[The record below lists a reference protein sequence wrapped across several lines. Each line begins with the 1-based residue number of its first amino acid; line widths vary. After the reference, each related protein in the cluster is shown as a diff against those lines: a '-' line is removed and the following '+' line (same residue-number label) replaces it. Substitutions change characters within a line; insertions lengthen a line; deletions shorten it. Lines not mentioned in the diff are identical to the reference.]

1 MRRGL
6 LADRD
11 ELRSLRDRISRRP
24 FDSIYDSLQNRCSL
38 ILESSPVTE
47 PQWRSL
53 WQQGSVNA
61 ALSAARTTQGRI
73 LDLLIAHHVDPNP
86 AYRDRAIEELDN
98 LVGWSTWV
106 DPHHAKLSAD
116 LCTAEAAV
124 AAAVSLDWLWE
135 DLDDSHRERVLE
147 AIREKAIGPYVQGV
161 REHAMWCDCY
171 HNWNA
176 VVNSG
181 CGLAALALSDDD
193 PLALDAYRMAREN
206 LKHFFAA
213 LGREGG
219 WDEGTGYWGYA
230 MRYLLLLGEAASR
243 LLDDQSIFHARGMDA
258 TGLFGVYFTPNGQP
272 AGFGDAPAVPAY
284 GTMYLLVKHFASKEL
299 AWWLDAYAFGRDAR
313 TSGWSAAGLALLF
326 RPEDAEPDGG
336 EELAPLR
343 VFHQIGWAAMT
354 DRWPRP
360 GLYVAAKTG
369 DLSANHSRRDM
380 NAVQLQVD
388 GEMLLT
394 DRSCSPRSAAHFA
407 GRGDE
412 SDEVQAA
419 AHNTIVVA
427 ERDHQIDAQ
436 GTIPVDRSDERYRW
450 VACDAGGACG
460 ESVRF
465 VRHVVMLVD
474 PATQVGEAVVILDEL
489 DNGAPERVD
498 LTWHTCGKVGF
509 DPEAMTGTIS
519 GRQSALHF
527 ALAST
532 FKARAWAQANESSR
546 QQTGW
551 TIRLVG
557 GVLGRALL
565 LSVFARREIDN
576 QNMLR
581 ETEDGEVF
589 VNAAGRSLRFAPRG
603 FRLELEE
610 LTVVD

>member
-6 LADRD
+6 LAERD
-11 ELRSLRDRISRRP
+11 ELRSLRDRIAQRP
-24 FDSIYDSLQNRCSL
+24 FDAIYDALQSRCSL

-53 WQQGSVNA
+53 WQQGSLNA

-106 DPHHAKLSAD
+106 DPHHTKLPAD

-124 AAAVSLDWLWE
+124 AAVVALDWLWE

-147 AIREKAIGPYVQGV
+147 AVREKAIAPYVQGV
-161 REHAMWCDCY
+161 EQRVMWCDCY

-181 CGLAALALSDDD
+181 CGLAALAMSDED
-193 PLALDAYRMAREN
+193 PQALEAYRMAREN
-206 LKHFFAA
+206 LNHFLAA

-230 MRYLLLLGEAASR
+230 MRYLLLLGEAADR
-243 LLDDQSIFHARGMDA
+243 LLDDQSIFHARGMDS

-284 GTMYLLVKHFASKEL
+284 GTMYLLVKHFALKEL
-299 AWWLDAYAFGRDAR
+299 TWWLDTYAFGRDAI

-326 RPEDAEPDGG
+326 RPADAEPDGG
-336 EELAPLR
+336 ENLPPMR
-343 VFHQIGWAAMT
+343 VFHQIGWAAMA

-369 DLSANHSRRDM
+369 DLSANHSQRDM
-380 NAVQLQVD
+380 NAVQIQVD
-388 GEMLLT
+388 GEMFLVDL
-394 DRSCSPRSAAHFA
+394 CSPPEATAYFA
-407 GRGDE
+407 GQRDE
-412 SDEVQAA
+412 SYEVQAG

-436 GTIPVDRSDERYRW
+436 GAILEAQSDEHYRW
-450 VACDAGGACG
+450 IVCDAGSACG

-465 VRHVVMLVD
+465 IRHVVMLVD
-474 PATQVGEAVVILDEL
+474 AAAQAGEAVVVLDEL
-489 DNGAPERVD
+489 DNGVPERVD
-498 LTWHTCGKVGF
+498 LTWHSCGKIDF

-519 GRQSALHF
+519 GRRSALHF
-527 ALAST
+527 ALSAT
-532 FKARAWAQANESSR
+532 FKARAWVQTR
-546 QQTGW
+546 QTNHHGVDRML
-551 TIRLVG
+551 RLVG

-565 LSVFARREIDN
+565 LSVFARGPIEEQEI
-576 QNMLR
+576 LL

-589 VNAAGRSLRFAPRG
+589 VNAAGRSLRFTPGSRHLQ
-603 FRLELEE
+603 LEQIESA
-610 LTVVD
+610 